1 MHKDFDFAI
10 DFLINLKQEKLSIRR
25 TLKITDKK
33 FFFLVGV
40 ELSLKRT
47 PTVHWRLG
55 ATAKVANINLIDEL
69 VRELV
74 RDNTKML
81 GWYL

>member
-1 MHKDFDFAI
+1 ME
-10 DFLINLKQEKLSIRR
+10 NYRQEI
-25 TLKITDKK
+25 
-33 FFFLVGV
+33 FFLVGV

-81 GWYL
+81 GWYLQV